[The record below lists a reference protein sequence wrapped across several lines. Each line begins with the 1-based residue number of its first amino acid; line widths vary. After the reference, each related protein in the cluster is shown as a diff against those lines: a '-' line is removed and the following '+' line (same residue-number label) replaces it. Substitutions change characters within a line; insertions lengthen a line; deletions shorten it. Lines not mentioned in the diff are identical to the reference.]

1 MKVNE
6 NLLSK
11 LTLGGNLHVIE
22 WIRLKDVQKSLH

>member
-11 LTLGGNLHVIE
+11 LTLGSNLQVIE